1 MYIMNWATTIYA
13 AILFFV
19 LSPGVLLRLP
29 PSGSKLVV
37 AGVHAVVFA
46 LVYHFTHKLVWKAS
60 LGVFGHEGFKGK
72 EGVVGKKDPS
82 TPGK

>member
-19 LSPGVLLRLP
+19 LTPGVLLRLP

-46 LVYHFTHKLVWKAS
+46 LVYHFTHKMVWKAS
-60 LGVFGHEGFKGK
+60 FGMLGHEGFKAK
-72 EGVVGKKDPS
+72 EGMNEEKKAVHGK
-82 TPGK
+82 

>member
-19 LSPGVLLRLP
+19 LTPGVLLRLP

-46 LVYHFTHKLVWKAS
+46 LVYHFTHKMVWKAS
-60 LGVFGHEGFKGK
+60 FGMLGHEGFKGTEAMK
-72 EGVVGKKDPS
+72 DEKKAVHGK
-82 TPGK
+82 